1 MTEIDNLEIRIE
13 ADSSAAAQKVIAL
26 ADSLDKLGAQARSA
40 QQPTLKAA
48 DAIASVNDA
57 ADGIKTAV
65 SGISELSTALSAISN
80 IKIPDSIGNL
90 AKALQPLNTAV
101 STLRHFSGSAVNK
114 SIEALN
120 NLYGAISSVTIA
132 SERSGQIKSFI
143 TDIQSLKLDNS
154 LANSLRSIG
163 RAASVITNAQPNEN
177 AADSLRLFID
187 TVRLITD
194 DDIQKM
200 QLLSDAAK
208 GLAALKLNPNG
219 QGEPEKQIDEQ
230 QSGDLI
236 DRLFPGIEHYGG
248 KIIELFRWI
257 GERGSEAFHKINTAI
272 ASVISKS
279 GELISKLG
287 AIGASMTGKAI
298 GAVFAP
304 LAKVGSAFKSAT
316 AKAVQFF
323 NAIKRIALY
332 RAIRSMIK
340 SITEGFQQGRENLYQ
355 YSLLVGTQFAKSMDM
370 AATSFLYLK
379 NSIGAA
385 TAPLTNYLVPILD
398 KVIDRVVELI
408 NKFNE
413 LTAVLTGADT
423 WTRAIKYP
431 VQWQEA
437 ADDANKAAKKL
448 KSTMLGF
455 DELNVIEPKQNAN
468 GNSGMTADD
477 YLHMFEEVEV
487 KARITGV
494 EYEDSIFA
502 PIVKA
507 WDNVGEKNLNKIVT
521 AWQNLRDLA
530 ADVRDTIR
538 EVWMGGAGQ
547 KSVEIILN
555 SIGSISG
562 AVGNLAAGFKKA
574 WDNAGAGKRIVDKI
588 WGIANNLG
596 TTFSNIREKIENWA
610 ATVDFSPIVNS
621 LGDLFEAI
629 EKITDPDGTLARM
642 FGKVWD
648 KLFLPLATWTIEEA
662 APLFVETLAAGID
675 ALSAALDN
683 AEPEFDKFLEF
694 LGALGDYT
702 GENVV
707 GILTALKV
715 GFDIISGKDVSD
727 EDIAALERQQQKQ
740 KDFLSGFE
748 SLGYS
753 WFDKFNPDAAS
764 TGAWGANDSS
774 DKYLF
779 GGEGGYNYDAGYAAH
794 VAEMQA
800 EWDSPTRL
808 THWYDIGRSNVQFA
822 DTPWYEGRPETGFL
836 MDFAAA
842 WNAGLGGYFYH
853 KDDQSEESSIDWDD
867 ALDVDGAETSIS
879 KIGGFFKDFGSN
891 WSIGWNDMKKTVSEG
906 WESFKTDWGS
916 GIDTIGGEWETFKS
930 DWSIGW
936 DSIKKGASEKWES
949 FKSDWLS
956 GWETIGEK
964 WESFKSDWSSG
975 WETIGEKWEGFK
987 EDWTSGWQSISESIG
1002 KTVLALWEGSDGTGG
1017 IKGSINRMLTGIEA
1031 FFRFIVNG
1039 INALIV
1045 RVNSFTI
1052 GSGAMKVISAIADKV
1067 LPESFSLGLT
1077 PISTF
1082 SLPRLAMGGVVDTG
1096 QLFIARESGAEL
1108 VGRYGSNTAVMN
1120 NDQIVEAV
1128 ARGVYSAVSAAMQN
1142 GNGGVNEVKVYLDG
1156 RQILARTEDIK
1167 RDKGMTLFAG
1177 AYNP

>member
-1 MTEIDNLEIRIE
+1 MSAEIDNLEIRIS
-13 ADSSAAAQKVIAL
+13 ADSSSAADKVERL
-26 ADSLDKLGAQARSA
+26 ARSLDVLGTKASSA
-40 QQPTLKAA
+40 SQPLYKTA
-48 DAIASVNDA
+48 DGIASVKDS
-57 ADGIKTAV
+57 ADGLKEATANIGAV
-65 SGISELSTALSAISN
+65 SAAMDRLSRVKVPSNIGQLATALKPLGQIAASIRSLSGKQTENAVENVTRLVESINGLN
-80 IKIPDSIGNL
+80 IATRSIGQIENFFNTLRNYNDGDTL
-90 AKALQPLNTAV
+90 AKN
-101 STLRHFSGSAVNK
+101 LRA
-114 SIEALN
+114 
-120 NLYGAISSVTIA
+120 
-132 SERSGQIKSFI
+132 
-143 TDIQSLKLDNS
+143 
-154 LANSLRSIG
+154 IG
-163 RAASVITNAQPNEN
+163 RAASKITNAPANEN

-187 TVRLITD
+187 TVRIITD
-194 DDIQKM
+194 DDLQKL

-208 GLAALKLNPNG
+208 GISALKLNAPEIEEQTKEEPVDSG
-219 QGEPEKQIDEQ
+219 AVKLFSSEYWELARQGFVDMFERIREA
-230 QSGDLI
+230 GANA
-236 DRLFPGIEHYGG
+236 
-248 KIIELFRWI
+248 FRAI
-257 GERGSEAFHKINTAI
+257 GNAI
-272 ASVISKS
+272 GRAVE
-279 GELISKLG
+279 GAAQFANRLG
-287 AIGASMTGKAI
+287 AIAAAAGGSMI
-298 GAVFAP
+298 RAVFHPITKIA
-304 LAKVGSAFKSAT
+304 SAFKGAV
-316 AKAVQFF
+316 AKATQFF

-355 YSLLVGTQFAKSMDM
+355 YSLLVGTDFAKSMDM

-398 KVIDRVVELI
+398 RVIDRVVELI

-477 YLHMFEEVEV
+477 YLNMFEEVEV
-487 KARITGV
+487 KAKITGV
-494 EYEDSIFA
+494 EYEDSIFS
-502 PIVKA
+502 PIFKA

-574 WDNAGAGKRIVDKI
+574 WDNAGAGKRIIEKI

-596 TTFSNIREKIENWA
+596 TTFSNIWEKIENWA

-694 LGALGDYT
+694 LGAIGDYT
-702 GENVV
+702 GENVT

-764 TGAWGANDSS
+764 TGAWGENDSS
-774 DKYLF
+774 DKYLFGF

-808 THWYDIGRSNVQFA
+808 THWYDIGRSNVQLS

-842 WNAGLGGYFYH
+842 WNAGLGGYFYR
-853 KDDQSEESSIDWDD
+853 KSNEKANSKIDWDD
-867 ALDVDGAETSIS
+867 ALQVDEAETSIS
-879 KIGGFFKDFGSN
+879 KISGFFKEFGSN
-891 WSIGWNDMKKTVSEG
+891 WSTGWDDMKKSVSEG
-906 WESFKTDWGS
+906 WESFKENWAS
-916 GIDTIGGEWETFKS
+916 GTA
-930 DWSIGW
+930 SIGKSW
-936 DSIKKGASEKWES
+936 DS
-949 FKSDWLS
+949 FKAN
-956 GWETIGEK
+956 
-964 WESFKSDWSSG
+964 WSSG
-975 WETIGEKWEGFK
+975 WNTITEKWSQFK
-987 EDWTSGWQSISESIG
+987 ADWESGWQSIVLFVKKIAASIS
-1002 KTVLALWEGSDGTGG
+1002 KTVLGLWEGSDGTGG

-1052 GSGAMKVISAIADKV
+1052 GSGAMKVISAVADKV

-1082 SLPRLAMGGVVDTG
+1082 SLPRLAMGGIVDTG
-1096 QLFIARESGAEL
+1096 QIFIARESGAEM
-1108 VGRYGSNTAVMN
+1108 VGRYNGSTAVMN
-1120 NDQIVEAV
+1120 NDQIVDAV
-1128 ARGVYSAVSAAMQN
+1128 VRGVYTAVTSAMQSM
-1142 GNGGVNEVKVYLDG
+1142 GGGANEVKVYLDG